1 MKHGIVLMAVIG
13 LSIFLFITL
22 TTSPPATAVS
32 LSDQH
37 YSHTFTVGNDTWT
50 YVDITRDNSS
60 VNATGE
66 VWFWASNLTVM
77 IVEDN
82 IQNATIHT
90 AEILNQSGLTDA
102 QIREYIAITGRLTV
116 VVSGEGTDKFI
127 IEDLPEVVNIYV
139 DGSSYDFTWSD
150 NTLIFTI
157 AMSEHDIIIDFS
169 AAAQIDSLTAVITNT
184 FFPLVIIV
192 VIVGVVFKS
201 FKGFM
206 K

>member
-1 MKHGIVLMAVIG
+1 MALLATVG
-13 LSIFLFITL
+13 LFCFLVITL

-50 YVDITRDNSS
+50 YVDITRDNPS

-66 VWFWASNLTVM
+66 VWFWASNLTVK

-102 QIREYIAITGRLTV
+102 QIREYIAVTGRLTV

-127 IEDLPEVVNIYV
+127 IEDLPEVENIYV
-139 DGSSYDFTWSD
+139 DGSSSDFTWSG
-150 NTLIFTI
+150 NTLTFTI
-157 AMSEHDIIIDFS
+157 AMSEHDVIIDFS
-169 AAAQIDSLTAVITNT
+169 AAAQMNSLTAIVANVI
-184 FFPLVIIV
+184 FPLVVIIA
-192 VIVGVVFKS
+192 VIGAVFKPLRR
-201 FKGFM
+201 FVK
-206 K
+206 

>member
-1 MKHGIVLMAVIG
+1 MKHKIVLMATIG
-13 LSIFLFITL
+13 LFLFLVITL

-50 YVDITRDNSS
+50 YVDITRDNPS

-66 VWFWASNLTVM
+66 VWFWASNLTVK

-90 AEILNQSGLTDA
+90 AEILNQTGLTDA

-139 DGSSYDFTWSD
+139 DGTSTDFTWSN
-150 NTLIFTI
+150 NTLTFTV
-157 AMSEHDIIIDFS
+157 AMSDHDVIVDFS
-169 AAAQIDSLTAVITNT
+169 PAAQMNSLTAVVATVI
-184 FFPLVIIV
+184 FPLVMMIVII
-192 VIVGVVFKS
+192 GVVFKS
-201 FKGFM
+201 FRRIVK
-206 K
+206 

>member
-1 MKHGIVLMAVIG
+1 MKHNLVLMATIG
-13 LSIFLFITL
+13 LFLFLFITL

-37 YSHTFTVGNDTWT
+37 YSHTFTVGNDTWI
-50 YVDITRDNSS
+50 YVDITRDNPS

-66 VWFWASNLTVM
+66 VWFWASNLTVK
-77 IVEDN
+77 IVESN
-82 IQNATIHT
+82 IRNATIHT

-139 DGSSYDFTWSD
+139 DGSSYDFTWSG
-150 NTLIFTI
+150 NTLTFTI
-157 AMSEHDIIIDFS
+157 AMSDHDVIIDFS
-169 AAAQIDSLTAVITNT
+169 AAAQVDSLTAVIATT
-184 FFPLVIIV
+184 IFPLVMIV

-201 FKGFM
+201 LGRIIK
-206 K
+206 

>member
-1 MKHGIVLMAVIG
+1 MKHGIVLMAITS
-13 LSIFLFITL
+13 LTLFLFIML

-66 VWFWASNLTVM
+66 VWFWASNLTVK
-77 IVEDN
+77 IVETN
-82 IQNATIHT
+82 IRNATIHT
-90 AEILNQSGLTDA
+90 AEILNQSGLTDV

-139 DGSSYDFTWSD
+139 DGSSSDFTWSG
-150 NTLIFTI
+150 NTLTFTI
-157 AMSEHDIIIDFS
+157 AMSEHDVIIDFS
-169 AAAQIDSLTAVITNT
+169 PAAQVNSLTAVIISTI
-184 FFPLVIIV
+184 FPLVIIV
-192 VIVGVVFKS
+192 VVVGMVFKS
-201 FKGFM
+201 FGGFI

>member
-1 MKHGIVLMAVIG
+1 
-13 LSIFLFITL
+13 
-22 TTSPPATAVS
+22 
-32 LSDQH
+32 
-37 YSHTFTVGNDTWT
+37 VGNDTWT
-50 YVDITRDNSS
+50 YVDITRDNPS

-66 VWFWASNLTVM
+66 VWFWASNLTVK
-77 IVEDN
+77 IVETN

-90 AEILNQSGLTDA
+90 VEILNQTGLTDA

-127 IEDLPEVVNIYV
+127 IEDLPEVANIYV
-139 DGSSYDFTWSD
+139 DGSSSSFTWSG
-150 NTLIFTI
+150 NTLTFTI
-157 AMSEHDIIIDFS
+157 AMSEHDVIIDFS